1 MIKESSTVAVLF
13 ADIARSTH
21 LYEVLGDKQAKALIR
36 DCIALLSKVTLQ
48 FHGCVIKTIGDEILC
63 TFPGADDAVNAGKA
77 MHEAMEQ
84 LPCIDNPVYTPP
96 NIYVG
101 IHYGPVIEENGDIFG
116 DTVNMAARLV
126 DIAKQ
131 RQIIASEQTVALL
144 NDELR
149 QSARYID
156 KITIKGKSGEANI
169 FEVVWEKQDLTMVFN
184 TDSESQMTRKNI
196 VASLVL
202 QYHDHTITVEQNRPV
217 VTLGRQNHND
227 IVVCDGPVSR
237 SHARIEYRR
246 GKFLLIDQ
254 STNGTYIQEQ
264 GKKMIRVKQL
274 EMPLNGDGIISLG
287 REPDPDMSF
296 VIRYENST
304 HVCFSE
310 M

>member
-1 MIKESSTVAVLF
+1 MIKQSNSVAVLF

-21 LYEVLGDKQAKALIR
+21 LYEVLGDKWARALIR

-48 FHGCVIKTIGDEILC
+48 FRGCVIKTIGDELLC
-63 TFPGADDAVNAGKA
+63 TFPDVNDAVNAGKA
-77 MHEAMEQ
+77 MQQAMVQ
-84 LPCIDNPVYTPP
+84 LPCIDNPAYTPP

-116 DTVNMAARLV
+116 DTVNIAARTV

-131 RQIIASEQTVALL
+131 RQIITSEHTVALL

-149 QSARYID
+149 QSAKYID
-156 KITIKGKSGEANI
+156 KITIKGKSGEFNI
-169 FEVVWEKQDLTMVFN
+169 FEMVWEKQDLTMVFK
-184 TDSESQMTRKNI
+184 TGSDSQMTRKN
-196 VASLVL
+196 VAASLVL
-202 QYHDHTITVEQNRPV
+202 QYCDHTITVEQNQPV
-217 VTLGRQNHND
+217 VMLGRQNHND
-227 IVVCDGPVSR
+227 IVVCDRPVSR
-237 SHARIEYRR
+237 SHARIEYQG

-287 REPDPDMSF
+287 REPDPGSSF
-296 VIRYENST
+296 VIRYQNRN
-304 HVCFSE
+304 HI
-310 M
+310 